1 MSTEY
6 EGGGGDRLSNFIIWC
21 LVIPTKSKPFKG
33 RTENLSKDDKEW
45 PGQEGVIEKVM
56 LLSQKKRNLLF
67 IILVSLLIN
76 DRIKNKQPLQKVK
89 WVGRAYKDNNQ

>member
-6 EGGGGDRLSNFIIWC
+6 EGGGGDRLSNFIIWR

-56 LLSQKKRNLLF
+56 LLSQKKRNLMF
-67 IILVSLLIN
+67 IIFSGLV
-76 DRIKNKQPLQKVK
+76 DKWQNKKQAAFAKGKVS
-89 WVGRAYKDNNQ
+89 WQSI